1 MRFLVDNALSPI
13 VADGLR
19 HAGHDAVHVRD
30 YGLHTSSDELVLARA
45 EAENRIL
52 VSADTDFG
60 ALMAIGGKRYPS
72 IVLFRMST
80 QLRPQQQVALLA
92 ANLPSLEEPLTQGG
106 LVVFEDSRVRV
117 RALPI
122 GSRS

>member
-1 MRFLVDNALSPI
+1 
-13 VADGLR
+13 
-19 HAGHDAVHVRD
+19 
-30 YGLHTSSDELVLARA
+30 
-45 EAENRIL
+45 
-52 VSADTDFG
+52 
-60 ALMAIGGKRYPS
+60 MAIGGKRYPS

-92 ANLPSLEEPLTQGG
+92 ANLPSLEEPLTQGS